1 MCMMIINQALK
12 EWLINRKTI
21 IKYKQIWSKA
31 KSAYQEKTLKCKI
44 EAMFYNHKLMSVT
57 ICDVNVTKYHSKFDT
72 KYHSKFD
79 FGTLVMSLCFS
90 PTSIRSTLYLQ
101 KIGI

>member
-57 ICDVNVTKYHSKFDT
+57 ICDVNVTKYHSKFD
-72 KYHSKFD
+72 